1 MIHYLKNTAV
11 LFLLLIAGLPN
22 SIHAQTSTIS
32 SAWSTLVQQYQV
44 VSETKF
50 AQLPYIVQANYDA
63 STTHTDSQFFAR
75 GLTLPAGATVDVYHK
90 QMNLLNPA
98 FSDEDIQLI
107 KIGSGMIAQAGDP
120 CLIKI
125 TKASAAITPGD
136 RIIIAADKNP
146 MPAVAILA
154 NKTAIKIIG
163 QLTDGDM
170 KTGSVIILNY
180 GSDQGAAVGQKL
192 GLSKPRV
199 NRGSA
204 RQSDSTGNVVI
215 LRTFARVSYAGIIQA
230 SGSVMILDRLN
241 R

>member
-1 MIHYLKNTAV
+1 MIHYLKNIAI

-22 SIHAQTSTIS
+22 SINAQNSTTP
-32 SAWSTLVQQYQV
+32 STWASLVQQYQA
-44 VSETKF
+44 VSETRF

-75 GLTLPAGATVDVYHK
+75 GLTLPAGTMVDIYHK
-90 QMNLLNPA
+90 QMNLFNPT
-98 FSDEDIQLI
+98 SIDVDTQLI
-107 KIGSGMIAQAGDP
+107 KVGSGMIAQQGDP

-136 RIIIAADKNP
+136 RIIITADKSP

-180 GSDQGAAVGQKL
+180 GSDQGAAIGQKL
-192 GLSKPRV
+192 GLNKQRV

-204 RQSDSTGNVVI
+204 MQSDSTGNVVI
-215 LRTFARVSYAGIIQA
+215 LRTFARISYAGIIQA
-230 SGSVMILDRLN
+230 SVPVMILDRLSS
-241 R
+241 